1 MIILDTNV
9 ISALM
14 RARPEKAVLRWL
26 DGQPPESIWT
36 TAITLYEL
44 RFGIEKLEDGP
55 RREALRASLNH
66 LLLQVLDGRYLNFD
80 AAAAEE
86 TAVLAVEWRRR
97 HRTVDFRDTQIAG
110 IARARKAT
118 LATRNR
124 RDFADAGIKLVNPW
138 TE

>member
-44 RFGIEKLEDGP
+44 RFGIEKLEDGA
-55 RREALRASLNH
+55 RREALRASLDH

-86 TAVLAVEWRRR
+86 TAVLAVERRR
-97 HRTVDFRDTQIAG
+97 RSRTVDFRDTQIAG

-124 RDFADAGIKLVNPW
+124 RDFEDAGIKLVNPW